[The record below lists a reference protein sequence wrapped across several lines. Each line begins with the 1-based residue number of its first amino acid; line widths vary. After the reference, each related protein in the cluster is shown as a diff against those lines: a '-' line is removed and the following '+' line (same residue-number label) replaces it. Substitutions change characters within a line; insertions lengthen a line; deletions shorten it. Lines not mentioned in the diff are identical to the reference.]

1 MRLELPFQPPL
12 DADALLHHFRARAVA
27 GVEEVVE
34 EVGEHAYRRSLRL
47 AGGAAVVELV
57 IDPLSV
63 VAELELSDPDDAD
76 AAAVLCSNTLGLGS
90 DPAVVVAALG
100 DDPLLGAAVRAAPG
114 RRVPGTP
121 DGDELA
127 VRAVLGQQISLAG
140 AAAAAARLVREYG
153 EPLAGSVRPAG
164 PADAAGPVGPVGPV
178 GLADAAEAV
187 GPVGPA
193 DAADPMGPADAAEA
207 VGAAEPVGAA
217 GTVTHLFPTAA
228 ALASV
233 DPASFRMP
241 RSRARTVHA
250 LSSAL
255 ASGEIVL
262 ARGGDPERVRAQL
275 LALPGIGP
283 WTADYVVMRALG
295 DTDVFLATDLGIK
308 RALERLGVDA
318 DPASALALAER
329 WRPYRSFA
337 MQYLWALPG

>member
-1 MRLELPFQPPL
+1 MRVRLPVQPPL
-12 DADALLHHFRARAVA
+12 DAEALLQHFRGRAVA
-27 GVEEVVE
+27 GLEEVE
-34 EVGEHAYRRSLRL
+34 RPAYRRSLRL
-47 AGGAAVVELV
+47 PGGPAVAELA
-57 IDPLSV
+57 IGPASV
-63 VAELELSDPDDAD
+63 VAEFELADDGDAD
-76 AAAVLCSNTLGLGS
+76 AAARSCSQMLGLGS
-90 DPAVVVAALG
+90 DPALVLEALG

-153 EPLAGSVRPAG
+153 EPLARP
-164 PADAAGPVGPVGPV
+164 
-178 GLADAAEAV
+178 L
-187 GPVGPA
+187 
-193 DAADPMGPADAAEA
+193 
-207 VGAAEPVGAA
+207 

-233 DPASFRMP
+233 DPGSFRMP
-241 RSRARTVHA
+241 RSRARTLHA
-250 LSSAL
+250 LGGAL

-283 WTADYVVMRALG
+283 WTADYVLMRALG

-308 RALERLGVDA
+308 RALERLGVAA

-337 MQYLWALPG
+337 MQHLWAMPA

>member
-1 MRLELPFQPPL
+1 MTRARLPFAAPL
-12 DADALLHHFRARAVA
+12 DDAALLGHFRARAVP
-27 GVEEVVE
+27 GIEELGDHV
-34 EVGEHAYRRSLRL
+34 YRRSLRL
-47 AGGAAVVELV
+47 AGGPAVVELAIGPDAV
-57 IDPLSV
+57 I
-63 VAELELSDPDDAD
+63 AELELADPSDSDTATLSCSATLGLESDP
-76 AAAVLCSNTLGLGS
+76 AAVL
-90 DPAVVVAALG
+90 DVLG

-140 AAAAAARLVREYG
+140 AAAAAARLVRQYG
-153 EPLAGSVRPAG
+153 EPLARP
-164 PADAAGPVGPVGPV
+164 V
-178 GLADAAEAV
+178 
-187 GPVGPA
+187 
-193 DAADPMGPADAAEA
+193 
-207 VGAAEPVGAA
+207 
-217 GTVTHLFPTAA
+217 GTVTHVFPSAA

-233 DPASFRMP
+233 DPSSFRMP
-241 RSRARTVHA
+241 RSRARTLHL

-283 WTADYVVMRALG
+283 WTADYVLMRALG

-308 RALERLGVDA
+308 RSLERLGVGA

-337 MQYLWALPG
+337 MQYLWAMPI

>member
-1 MRLELPFQPPL
+1 MRVKLPVQPPL
-12 DADALLHHFRARAVA
+12 DAGALLRHFRGRVVA
-27 GVEEVVE
+27 GVEEVDD
-34 EVGEHAYRRSLRL
+34 HSYRRSLRL
-47 AGGAAVVELV
+47 LGGPA
-57 IDPLSV
+57 I
-63 VAELELSDPDDAD
+63 AELAIGPASVIAEFELADAGDGD
-76 AAAVLCSNTLGLGS
+76 AAALSCSATLGLDA
-90 DPAVVVAALG
+90 DPAAVLAALG

-140 AAAAAARLVREYG
+140 AAAAAARLVREHG
-153 EPLAGSVRPAG
+153 EPLPRELGS
-164 PADAAGPVGPVGPV
+164 
-178 GLADAAEAV
+178 
-187 GPVGPA
+187 
-193 DAADPMGPADAAEA
+193 
-207 VGAAEPVGAA
+207 
-217 GTVTHLFPTAA
+217 VTHLFPSTA

-233 DPASFRMP
+233 DPSSFRMP
-241 RSRARTVHA
+241 RSRARTLHA
-250 LSSAL
+250 LCSAL

-262 ARGGDPERVRAQL
+262 ARGARDRERVRAQL

-283 WTADYVVMRALG
+283 WTADYVLMRALG

-337 MQYLWALPG
+337 MQYLWAMPG

>member
-1 MRLELPFQPPL
+1 MRLRLPFQPPL
-12 DADALLHHFRARAVA
+12 DADALLHHFRARVVA
-27 GVEEVVE
+27 GIE
-34 EVGEHAYRRSLRL
+34 EVGDHAYRRSLRL
-47 AGGAAVVELV
+47 AGGAAVVELL
-57 IDPLSV
+57 IDPQAV
-63 VAELELSDPDDAD
+63 VAELELSDPGDAD
-76 AAAVLCSNTLGLGS
+76 SAAVRCSHTLGLES
-90 DPAVVVAALG
+90 DPAAVVAALG

-127 VRAVLGQQISLAG
+127 VRAVLGQQISLAS
-140 AAAAAARLVREYG
+140 AAAAAARLVRAYG
-153 EPLAGSVRPAG
+153 EPLAGRARPAG
-164 PADAAGPVGPVGPV
+164 A
-178 GLADAAEAV
+178 
-187 GPVGPA
+187 
-193 DAADPMGPADAAEA
+193 
-207 VGAAEPVGAA
+207 
-217 GTVTHLFPTAA
+217 VTHLFPTAA

-241 RSRARTVHA
+241 RSRARTLHA
-250 LSSAL
+250 LSGAL

-318 DPASALALAER
+318 DPAAALALAER

-337 MQYLWALPG
+337 MQYLWAMPAS